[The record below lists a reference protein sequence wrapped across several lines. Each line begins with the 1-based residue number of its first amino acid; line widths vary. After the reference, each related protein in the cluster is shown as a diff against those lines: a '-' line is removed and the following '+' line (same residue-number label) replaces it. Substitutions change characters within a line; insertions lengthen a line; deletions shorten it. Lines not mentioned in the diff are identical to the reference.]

1 MASLAVD
8 DLLGAPYAVVETILL
23 DLEPA
28 STDARV
34 RGRVVD
40 LLEVGERGALVGA
53 VHDVVGR
60 RPSRA
65 EHVAPDGR
73 HILAGLDG
81 DDLGR
86 GLGGVGVAVAGDRVR
101 EDVLD
106 RPVVRGDADAVSDAL
121 VDTADLERAENGVSA
136 GSAGGDERGEELH
149 GNGRVV

>member
-1 MASLAVD
+1 MSPVQTKGGFYVPKILAGGDALGNADGVATLAVD
-8 DLLGAPYAVVETILL
+8 DLLGAPNTVVETILL

-28 STDARV
+28 STDARI

-40 LLEVGERGALVGA
+40 LLEVGERGALVRA

-60 RPSRA
+60 GPGRA

-86 GLGGVGVAVAGDRVR
+86 GLGRVGVAVAGDRVR
-101 EDVLD
+101 EDVL
-106 RPVVRGDADAVSDAL
+106 
-121 VDTADLERAENGVSA
+121 NGAIV
-136 GSAGGDERGEELH
+136 
-149 GNGRVV
+149 